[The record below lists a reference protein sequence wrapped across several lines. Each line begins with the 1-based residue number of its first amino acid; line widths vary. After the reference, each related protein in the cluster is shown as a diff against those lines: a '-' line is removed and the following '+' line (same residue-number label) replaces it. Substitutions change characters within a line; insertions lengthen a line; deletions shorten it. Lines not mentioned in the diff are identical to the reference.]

1 MNISEKINNIIKE
14 IFGDYYNQFKNFY
27 KDNYFRT
34 VKTKKNEIYLQYDL
48 KLKKLNEDSN
58 FIKIVN

>member
-1 MNISEKINNIIKE
+1 MEKN
-14 IFGDYYNQFKNFY
+14 GQFKNFY

-48 KLKKLNEDSN
+48 SLKK
-58 FIKIVN
+58 